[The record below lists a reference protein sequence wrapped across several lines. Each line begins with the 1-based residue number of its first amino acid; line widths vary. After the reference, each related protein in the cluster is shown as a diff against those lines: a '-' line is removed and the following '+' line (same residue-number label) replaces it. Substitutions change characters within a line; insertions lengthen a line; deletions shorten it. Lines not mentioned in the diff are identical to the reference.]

1 MRPKLCLFQIE
12 ADADTKSTSLSI
24 VTLGLLSLYL
34 IKISFKVDLLSCVTV
49 ILPCSSLVLSGND
62 DDNDDDD
69 DDDDGMVML
78 TVMDMLILMTMLE
91 IYFILLLW

>member
-49 ILPCSSLVLSGND
+49 ILPCSSLVLSRND
-62 DDNDDDD
+62 DDDDD

-78 TVMDMLILMTMLE
+78 TVMTMLE